1 MALPALLGIAG
12 NIIGGI
18 FDIVDKTVEDKDK
31 AAEIKAGLQ
40 TQVLQM
46 LNKELDTAGN
56 IIVAEAKGD
65 SWIQRNWRPITMLV
79 FVGLVVAKWLG
90 FTAPGVS
97 EDIELALLDI
107 IKVGLGG
114 YVVGRSVEKGIKV
127 WKEK

>member
-97 EDIELALLDI
+97 QDIELALLDI

>member
-97 EDIELALLDI
+97 EEIELALLDI

>member
-127 WKEK
+127 WKQK

>member
-12 NIIGGI
+12 NIISGI
-18 FDIVDKTVEDKDK
+18 FGIVDKTVEDKDQ
-31 AAEIKAGLQ
+31 AAQIKAGLQ
-40 TQVLQM
+40 TQVLAM
-46 LNKELDTAGN
+46 LNKELDTAGQ
-56 IIVAEAKGD
+56 IIVAEAQGD

-97 EDIELALLDI
+97 EAIELALLDI
-107 IKVGLGG
+107 IQVGLGG

>member
-1 MALPALLGIAG
+1 MAFPALLGIAG

-97 EDIELALLDI
+97 EEIELALLDI

>member
-1 MALPALLGIAG
+1 MIPILAGIAG
-12 NIIGGI
+12 KVVSGI
-18 FDIVDKTVEDKDK
+18 FDIVDQSVEDKDQ
-31 AAEIKAGLQ
+31 AAKIKAGLQ
-40 TQVLQM
+40 TQVLSM

-97 EDIELALLDI
+97 EEIELALLDI

-127 WKEK
+127 WKGQ

>member
-1 MALPALLGIAG
+1 MAIPALIGIAG
-12 NIIGGI
+12 NIISNI
-18 FDIVDKTVEDKDK
+18 FGIVDKTVEDKDQ
-31 AAEIKAGLQ
+31 AAQIKAGLQ
-40 TQVLQM
+40 TQVLAM

-56 IIVAEAKGD
+56 IIVVEAKGD

-97 EDIELALLDI
+97 EEIELALLDI

>member
-56 IIVAEAKGD
+56 IIVAETKGD

-97 EDIELALLDI
+97 EEIELALLDI

>member
-1 MALPALLGIAG
+1 MAFPALLGIAG

-18 FDIVDKTVEDKDK
+18 FDIVDKTVEDKDQ
-31 AAEIKAGLQ
+31 AAKIKAGLQ

-97 EDIELALLDI
+97 EEIELALLDI